1 MEDIVYKMSYN
12 LRPTSF
18 VGAHL
23 DNELAKR
30 GAHTSGSTARKQE
43 RLRRFKE
50 ADEPAVV
57 YAAPARIA
65 PAPAPAVAR
74 NVVRNTVAP
83 AAPAAAHTYNTRART
98 SAKAMVGVRS
108 LLRDYIGY

>member
-1 MEDIVYKMSYN
+1 MSYN

-23 DNELAKR
+23 DNELARR

-43 RLRRFKE
+43 RLRRFSE
-50 ADEPAVV
+50 AAEPTVV
-57 YAAPARIA
+57 YAAHLGPSPVRRVRTA
-65 PAPAPAVAR
+65 APAPAVAP
-74 NVVRNTVAP
+74 T
-83 AAPAAAHTYNTRART
+83 HTYNTRARA
-98 SAKAMVGVRS
+98 SAQSMVGVRS

>member
-1 MEDIVYKMSYN
+1 MSYN

-23 DNELAKR
+23 DNELARR

-43 RLRRFKE
+43 RLRRFAE
-50 ADEPAVV
+50 ADVEAKPTVVRNV
-57 YAAPARIA
+57 YAARIA
-65 PAPAPAVAR
+65 PAPAVAR
-74 NVVRNTVAP
+74 TVAP
-83 AAPAAAHTYNTRART
+83 APAPAATHNYNTRART